1 MTVRKIVVATV
12 ALFLVVFLFGGLNV
26 SADSGT
32 VAEST
37 TARLIPEDS
46 IDRVIVVV
54 IDSMNSDYIFN
65 NHHNRDFFL
74 TPNIGELVKNGVA
87 FANATSALP
96 AMTQTSH
103 LTIVSGAYTETFGIP
118 GNVVIENPLGGYSG
132 ITVIQPWEHPEMIT
146 GDTIFKA
153 MERENPEYTSAVVAG
168 KNYVGV
174 PIWADYQVAPSRL
187 SDSVKDELPNI
198 YTFPEKMYSD
208 STDSVVMDFV
218 LEVLGK
224 KDPDVMLVN
233 LPWVDEVQ
241 HNYGFGSGESLA
253 AVHWADH
260 QVGRLIQYLEESGKL
275 DRTLIVLTADHGQS
289 NVFKPFDFHAFL
301 AERGIDSM
309 VIPELTSGHVFL
321 RDQGDMDRAVAA
333 LWETGVVDGVWG
345 GDDRNKIHIVT
356 PYTGDIYF
364 SVRPPYYNAIPKAMA
379 PFFVFGPDGQKGTH
393 AGLSETSV
401 PLVFF
406 GPKVDRGVLHQGG
419 ACLTDI
425 VPTIVDLT
433 GLPLPNDSQGTVLSV
448 RNDLYTEAPQIPYSL
463 EETKAQRVGYFPV
476 FLFVIGL
483 GLLVA
488 LVLTMGFRFLPFK
501 GIKGSAL
508 AFLEMPLRTRLALAL
523 LSLLSVFLTVVS
535 TTFLDVQTIYSDVP
549 GIPPDS
555 LIAERLSDYA
565 HIPGGQ
571 VTISFHFVF
580 LYFLAGI
587 LLGSLISAL
596 VSKYLLKVGFT
607 STLVTFPIFV
617 IPMAAIG
624 AIYFII
630 AAFVAIPL
638 TSITCVSNSF
648 LWAGLGLSLLFGTV
662 ALRKMSGK
670 TWWRVAIP
678 IAIFGFIVGY
688 YSLYTILMGIF
699 GGHPQWTF

>member
-1 MTVRKIVVATV
+1 
-12 ALFLVVFLFGGLNV
+12 
-26 SADSGT
+26 
-32 VAEST
+32 
-37 TARLIPEDS
+37 
-46 IDRVIVVV
+46 
-54 IDSMNSDYIFN
+54 
-65 NHHNRDFFL
+65 
-74 TPNIGELVKNGVA
+74 
-87 FANATSALP
+87 
-96 AMTQTSH
+96 
-103 LTIVSGAYTETFGIP
+103 
-118 GNVVIENPLGGYSG
+118 
-132 ITVIQPWEHPEMIT
+132 
-146 GDTIFKA
+146 
-153 MERENPEYTSAVVAG
+153 
-168 KNYVGV
+168 
-174 PIWADYQVAPSRL
+174 
-187 SDSVKDELPNI
+187 
-198 YTFPEKMYSD
+198 
-208 STDSVVMDFV
+208 
-218 LEVLGK
+218 
-224 KDPDVMLVN
+224 
-233 LPWVDEVQ
+233 
-241 HNYGFGSGESLA
+241 
-253 AVHWADH
+253 
-260 QVGRLIQYLEESGKL
+260 
-275 DRTLIVLTADHGQS
+275 
-289 NVFKPFDFHAFL
+289 
-301 AERGIDSM
+301 M

-433 GLPLPNDSQGTVLSV
+433 GLPLPNDSQGTVLPV

-555 LIAERLSDYA
+555 LIAERLADYA

-662 ALRKMSGK
+662 ALRQMSGK

>member
-1 MTVRKIVVATV
+1 MRKILVATV
-12 ALFLVVFLFGGLNV
+12 ALFLIVFLFGGLNV
-26 SADSGT
+26 SADSDT

-37 TARLIPEDS
+37 TARLVPEDS

-54 IDSMNSDYIFN
+54 IDSMNSDYVFN

-74 TPNIGELVKNGVA
+74 TPNIGELVRNGVA
-87 FANATSALP
+87 FANATAALP

-103 LTIVSGAYTETFGIP
+103 LTIVSGAYTEKMGIP
-118 GNVVIENPLGGYSG
+118 GNVVIKDPLGK
-132 ITVIQPWEHPEMIT
+132 ITVIQPWQHPEMIT
-146 GDTIFKA
+146 VDTMFEA

-168 KNYVGV
+168 KNYVGI
-174 PIWADYQVAPSRL
+174 PIWADYQVAPSKL
-187 SDSVKDELPNI
+187 SDSVEEELPNI
-198 YTFPEKMYSD
+198 YEFPEKMYSD

-260 QVGRLIQYLEESGKL
+260 QVGRLIQYLKESGKL
-275 DRTLIVLTADHGQS
+275 NRTLIVLTADHGQS

-309 VIPELTSGHVFL
+309 VIPELTWGHVFL
-321 RDQGDMDRAVAA
+321 RDKGDMDKAVSA

-345 GDDRNKIHIVT
+345 GDDRNKIHVVT
-356 PYTGDIYF
+356 PYTGDIVF
-364 SVRPPYYNAIPKAMA
+364 SVRPPYHNVIPRAKV

-393 AGLSETSV
+393 GGLSETSV

-419 ACLTDI
+419 ASLTDI
-425 VPTIVDLT
+425 VPTIADLT
-433 GLPLPNDSQGTVLSV
+433 GLPLPNDSQGTVLPV
-448 RNDLYTEAPQIPYSL
+448 RNDFYTEAPQISYSL
-463 EETKAQRVGYFPV
+463 EEAKAQRVGYFPV
-476 FLFVIGL
+476 FIFLIAL

-488 LVLTMGFRFLPFK
+488 FVLTLGFRFLPIR
-501 GIKGSAL
+501 GIKDSAL

-523 LSLLSVFLTVVS
+523 LSLLAVLLIVVS

-549 GIPPDS
+549 GVPPDS
-555 LIAERLSDYA
+555 LITERLADYS
-565 HIPGGQ
+565 HIPGGE
-571 VTISFHFVF
+571 VVISCHFIF
-580 LYFLAGI
+580 LYFVGAI
-587 LLGSLISAL
+587 LLASLISAL

-607 STLVTFPIFV
+607 STLVTFPIFI

-630 AAFVAIPL
+630 AAFVTIPL
-638 TSITCVSNSF
+638 SSIICVSNSF
-648 LWAGLGLSLLFGTV
+648 LWVGFGLSLLFGTV

-678 IAIFGFIVGY
+678 IVIFGLIVGY
-688 YSLYTILMGIF
+688 ISLYTMLMGIL
-699 GGHPQWTF
+699 

>member
-1 MTVRKIVVATV
+1 VRKIAVATV

-74 TPNIGELVKNGVA
+74 TPNIGELVKKGVA
-87 FANATSALP
+87 FANATAALP

-132 ITVIQPWEHPEMIT
+132 ITVIQPWEHPEMIK

-174 PIWADYQVAPSRL
+174 PIWADYQVAPSIL

-198 YTFPEKMYSD
+198 YTFPGKMYSD

-241 HNYGFGSGESLA
+241 HSYGFGSGESLA

-433 GLPLPNDSQGTVLSV
+433 GLPLPNDSQGTVLPV

-463 EETKAQRVGYFPV
+463 EETQAQRVGYFPV

-555 LIAERLSDYA
+555 LIAERLADYA

-648 LWAGLGLSLLFGTV
+648 LWAGLGLSLLFGAV
-662 ALRKMSGK
+662 ALRRMSGK

-678 IAIFGFIVGY
+678 IAIFGLIVGY

-699 GGHPQWTF
+699 GGHPQWSF

>member
-1 MTVRKIVVATV
+1 MRKIVVATV
-12 ALFLVVFLFGGLNV
+12 ALFLIVFLFGGLNV

-74 TPNIGELVKNGVA
+74 TPNIGELVRNGVA
-87 FANATSALP
+87 FANATAALP

-103 LTIVSGAYTETFGIP
+103 LTIVSGAYTEKMGIP
-118 GNVVIENPLGGYSG
+118 GNVVIKDPLGK
-132 ITVIQPWEHPEMIT
+132 ITVIQPWQHPEMIT
-146 GDTIFKA
+146 VDTMFEA

-168 KNYVGV
+168 KNYVGI
-174 PIWADYQVAPSRL
+174 PIWADYQVAPSKL
-187 SDSVKDELPNI
+187 SDSVEEELPNI
-198 YTFPEKMYSD
+198 YEFPEKMYSD

-260 QVGRLIQYLEESGKL
+260 QVGRLIQYLKESGKL

-309 VIPELTSGHVFL
+309 VIPELTWGHVFL
-321 RDQGDMDRAVAA
+321 RDKEDMDKAVSA

-345 GDDRNKIHIVT
+345 GDDRNKIHVVT
-356 PYTGDIYF
+356 PYTGDIVF
-364 SVRPPYYNAIPKAMA
+364 SVRPPYHNTIPRKKV

-393 AGLSETSV
+393 GGLSETSV

-419 ACLTDI
+419 ASLTDI
-425 VPTIVDLT
+425 VPTIADLT
-433 GLPLPNDSQGTVLSV
+433 GLPLPNDSQGTVLPV
-448 RNDLYTEAPQIPYSL
+448 RNDLYTEAPQISYSL
-463 EETKAQRVGYFPV
+463 EEAKAQRVGYFPIFI
-476 FLFVIGL
+476 FLIAL

-488 LVLTMGFRFLPFK
+488 FVLTLGFRFLPIR

-523 LSLLSVFLTVVS
+523 LSLLAVLLIVVS

-549 GIPPDS
+549 GVPPDS
-555 LIAERLSDYA
+555 LITERLADYS
-565 HIPGGQ
+565 HIPGGE
-571 VTISFHFVF
+571 VVISCHFIF

-587 LLGSLISAL
+587 LLASLISAL

-607 STLVTFPIFV
+607 STLVTFPIFI

-630 AAFVAIPL
+630 AAFVTIPL
-638 TSITCVSNSF
+638 SSIICVSNSF
-648 LWAGLGLSLLFGTV
+648 LWVGFGLSLLFGTV

-678 IAIFGFIVGY
+678 IVIFGLIVGY
-688 YSLYTILMGIF
+688 ISLYTMLMGIL
-699 GGHPQWTF
+699 

>member
-1 MTVRKIVVATV
+1 MRRMLAATLV
-12 ALFLVVFLFGGLNV
+12 LFLIVPLLGALQV
-26 SADSGT
+26 SADSGPVT
-32 VAEST
+32 APT

-74 TPNIGELVKNGVA
+74 TPNIGELVRNGVA
-87 FANATSALP
+87 FANATASLP

-103 LTIVSGAYTETFGIP
+103 LTIVSGAYTEKFGIP
-118 GNVVIENPLGGYSG
+118 GNVVIKNPLGGYSG

-153 MERENPEYTSAVVAG
+153 MERENPEYTSAIVAG

-174 PIWADYQVAPSRL
+174 PIWADYQVAPSKL
-187 SDSVKDELPNI
+187 SDSVKEELPNI
-198 YTFPEKMYSD
+198 YTFPSKIYSD
-208 STDSVVMDFV
+208 SNDSVVMDFV
-218 LEVLGK
+218 LEVLEK

-233 LPWVDEVQ
+233 LPWVDEAQ
-241 HNYGFGSGESLA
+241 HNYGFGSKEALA

-301 AERGIDSM
+301 TERGIDCM

-333 LWETGVVDGVWG
+333 LWETGIVDGVWG
-345 GDDRNKIHIVT
+345 GDDRNEIHIVT

-364 SVRPPYYNAIPKAMA
+364 SVIPPYYNAIPKAMT

-419 ACLTDI
+419 AKLVDI

-433 GLPLPNDSQGTVLSV
+433 GLPLPDDSQGTVLSI
-448 RNDLYTEAPQIPYSL
+448 RNDTYTEAPQISYFL
-463 EETKAQRVGYFPV
+463 EEAKAQRVGYFPI
-476 FLFVIGL
+476 FLFVIAL

-488 LVLTMGFRFLPFK
+488 FPLTLGFRVRPLR

-523 LSLLSVFLTVVS
+523 LSLLAVLLIVAATN
-535 TTFLDVQTIYSDVP
+535 FLDVQTIYSVVP
-549 GIPPDS
+549 GVHPDS

-571 VTISFHFVF
+571 VTLSFHFVF

-587 LLGSLISAL
+587 LVGSLISAL
-596 VSKYLLKVGFT
+596 VSKYLLKVSFT
-607 STLVTFPIFV
+607 STLVNFPIFV
-617 IPMAAIG
+617 LPMSIIG

-638 TSITCVSNSF
+638 GSITCVSNGF

-670 TWWRVAIP
+670 SWWRVAIP
-678 IAIFGFIVGY
+678 IAIFGVIVGY
-688 YSLYTILMGIF
+688 YSLYTILIGIF